1 MTSLTSGI
9 EKTKQ
14 MNKLNR
20 NRFIDPKNKQAVARG
35 EKSGEREISEGDQ
48 EVQTSSCRIN
58 VQ

>member
-9 EKTKQ
+9 KKNKTNEQ
-14 MNKLNR
+14 TTLNR

-35 EKSGEREISEGDQ
+35 EKGDQ

-58 VQ
+58 ESWV